1 MNDGREPEGRE
12 EGEEGRQEQEQQLTR
27 SLMATPMLTPAEGSI
42 AELALVLLLGGEG
55 GFADARRGGAGED
68 GHAGGHVGGQQRQ
81 RTTGGPGHRAM
92 VEIVWLASVG
102 VGLKVRW

>member
-1 MNDGREPEGRE
+1 
-12 EGEEGRQEQEQQLTR
+12 
-27 SLMATPMLTPAEGSI
+27 MATPMLTPAEGSI
-42 AELALVLLLGGEG
+42 AELALVLLLGREG

-68 GHAGGHVGGQQRQ
+68 GHAGGHVGGGQQATR
-81 RTTGGPGHRAM
+81 GPGHRAM